1 MTRTIT
7 VSGYVI
13 LAAAMVTYQTLGLV
27 RRETATLG
35 QAVATLIRSRAGRSF
50 ILTVW
55 LWLGWHAFVRSSH

>member
-7 VSGYVI
+7 ISGYVM
-13 LAAAMVTYQTLGLV
+13 LAAAMVTYQTLGLI

-35 QAVATLIRSRAGRSF
+35 QAVATLTRSSVGRSF

-55 LWLGWHAFVRSSH
+55 LWLGWHAFVRGSH